1 MKDNTFAGEAPRV
14 RVSPIRQ
21 HLYVKMSSNGSIR
34 HERYWIEAD
43 AGWII
48 VNRFAKEKKSSLT
61 LTAAKR
67 NLCEEEIYQIA
78 EARGHGVSILLLE

>member
-1 MKDNTFAGEAPRV
+1 MDLSGTSA
-14 RVSPIRQ
+14 I
-21 HLYVKMSSNGSIR
+21 GSR
-34 HERYWIEAD
+34 RMQ
-43 AGWII
+43 GWII